1 VASIEIVDVIK
12 ADLDVGKLQ
21 GRNIEVPKTGS
32 RIDGDTIFV
41 VGWVLGRSSPATTVE
56 IVHDGTVLQSA
67 PIDVRRPDVAAAF
80 PDASEAER
88 SGFRTTVAVP
98 NGDESELLVRAVLQD
113 EGTIPLGII
122 RARQRRGDE
131 EQYGE
136 SSIQDRSGPLVRERS
151 GRLERFFRRL
161 SGWGGG

>member
-80 PDASEAER
+80 PDESKAER
-88 SGFRTTVAVP
+88 SGFRTTLAVP
-98 NGDESELLVRAVLQD
+98 NGDESELLVRAVLQGED
-113 EGTIPLGII
+113 LVPLGVI
-122 RARQRRGDE
+122 RARQRRSAE
-131 EQYGE
+131 EQKSE
-136 SSIQDRSGPLVRERS
+136 NNVQDRSGPLVQERS
-151 GRLERFFRRL
+151 GPLGRFFRRL
-161 SGWGGG
+161 SGQGGG